1 MPNFKIECL
10 DINISAKQNIST
22 PFKSALRGSYMSVG
36 IVRNEIGNFRPFSKI
51 SSFFSQKWFK
61 VYKFWKNDLNKL
73 IFYKK
78 SYYNYFTWRPI
89 I

>member
-1 MPNFKIECL
+1 
-10 DINISAKQNIST
+10 
-22 PFKSALRGSYMSVG
+22 MSVG

-78 SYYNYFTWRPI
+78 I
-89 I
+89 LL